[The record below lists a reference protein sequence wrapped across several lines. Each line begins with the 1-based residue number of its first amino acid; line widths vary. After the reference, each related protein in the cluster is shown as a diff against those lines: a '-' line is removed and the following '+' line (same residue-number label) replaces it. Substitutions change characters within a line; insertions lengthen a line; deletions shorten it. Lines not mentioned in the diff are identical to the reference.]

1 MAPDYRSDKMGSI
14 EGVSNARGRWFDWL
28 SELSDDEAAFLMR
41 MPNITVFTNL
51 DRTRADKDEDAEP
64 VDVKERSEL
73 LGFWIMWHLAGGFK
87 RLEQWGWHRSTIHRK
102 IRRFRDA
109 YGGIHPDEYKFNW
122 IDLDLDKAWSDSAEV
137 YWHVHGDDE
146 DDWIEARSRDPR

>member
-51 DRTRADKDEDAEP
+51 DRTR
-64 VDVKERSEL
+64 RQ
-73 LGFWIMWHLAGGFK
+73 GRRRRAGRCEGTF
-87 RLEQWGWHRSTIHRK
+87 
-102 IRRFRDA
+102 
-109 YGGIHPDEYKFNW
+109 
-122 IDLDLDKAWSDSAEV
+122 
-137 YWHVHGDDE
+137 
-146 DDWIEARSRDPR
+146 